1 MHAFMMSSSPTA
13 IVTGVAGG
21 LGRALCRRL
30 AREGWQIAVCDLDEA
45 GARDTLE
52 LVRQAGGSGRVERFD
67 VGDAMAW
74 AALRQRLERDW
85 PQLDLLVNNAG
96 VVVSG
101 NVGDCPLDDWRWIV
115 DVNLWNVIHGC
126 HTFVDWLKRNPRG
139 GHIINTA
146 SLAAFGSAPGMA
158 AYNATK
164 AAVVSLSETLH
175 AELLPYGVGVTVLCP
190 SFFPTG
196 LIDNGRFHDAAH
208 RRVAVGEFAR
218 TRLTAEA
225 VADAA
230 VRAMRSRRLY
240 VVLPARGRLIW
251 YLKRLSP
258 SLFVKLVV
266 REVRRRLGPA
276 PAVERGP

>member
-1 MHAFMMSSSPTA
+1 MTLPFRTA
-13 IVTGVAGG
+13 IVTGAASG
-21 LGRALCRRL
+21 LGRALCLRL
-30 AREGWQIAVCDLDEA
+30 ARDGWHIAVCDIDDA
-45 GARDTLE
+45 GAVQTLE
-52 LVRQAGGSGRVERFD
+52 LVRKAGGTGRVEHFD
-67 VGDAMAW
+67 VADANAW
-74 AALRQRLERDW
+74 VALRQRLEHDW

-96 VVVSG
+96 VAVSG
-101 NVGDCPLDDWRWIV
+101 NVGDCPLEDWRWIV
-115 DVNLWNVIHGC
+115 DINLWNVIHGC

-175 AELLPYGVGVTVLCP
+175 AELLPHGVGVTVLCP

-196 LIDNGRFHDAAH
+196 LLDNGRFRDAAH
-208 RRVAVGEFAR
+208 RRVAAGEFSR
-218 TRLTAEA
+218 TRLTAES
-225 VADAA
+225 VAEAA
-230 VRAMRSRRLY
+230 VKAVRSRSLY

-258 SLFVKLVV
+258 TLFVKLVV
-266 REVRRRLGPA
+266 REVRRRLGPS
-276 PAVERGP
+276 PAGRLSR